1 MWYRIFGFD
10 SRSPPL
16 VPHRSLMDPV
26 RILPC
31 HAALAQ
37 WQSACLV
44 NRLQQSDSARRLS
57 HGKGFAPAV
66 RMDARRIGS
75 LSRLRIPACSTALWV
90 RLPPHPRHSAGSV
103 DSMVHVGMICG
114 VCMIIWLIRL
124 MVRMAVSQ
132 TAGRG
137 STPLSAT
144 CGTGLPAPAMVR
156 FHGDK
161 RAVID
166 KFGDLGGM
174 PETRTP
180 QCPHRPATG
189 AGNGWR

>member
-114 VCMIIWLIRL
+114 VCINYMADSSNGQDGGFSDRRQGFDSPISY
-124 MVRMAVSQ
+124 VRNRSP
-132 TAGRG
+132 G
-137 STPLSAT
+137 P
-144 CGTGLPAPAMVR
+144 C
-156 FHGDK
+156 HGE
-161 RAVID
+161 I
-166 KFGDLGGM
+166 
-174 PETRTP
+174 P
-180 QCPHRPATG
+180 
-189 AGNGWR
+189 W